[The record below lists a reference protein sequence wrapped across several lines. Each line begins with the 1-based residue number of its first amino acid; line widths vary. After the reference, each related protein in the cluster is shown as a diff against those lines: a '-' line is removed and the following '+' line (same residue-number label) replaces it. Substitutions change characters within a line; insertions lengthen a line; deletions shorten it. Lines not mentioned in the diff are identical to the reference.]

1 MRKESRWCDFPSEW
15 SSVEDHLLLFTV
27 LAAKC
32 RMHGRTVGG
41 LGSSPQSFVTGAL
54 NSSLTDEG
62 LWGDWGHP
70 QTRQVSGFGI
80 RSGDVTERPADGL
93 DGGKAPDP
101 LGERLVSLLPPSS
114 LIQRA
119 GGGGQGFKLGQ
130 KILKKYLFSYLA
142 APDLG

>member
-1 MRKESRWCDFPSEW
+1 M
-15 SSVEDHLLLFTV
+15 
-27 LAAKC
+27 
-32 RMHGRTVGG
+32 
-41 LGSSPQSFVTGAL
+41 
-54 NSSLTDEG
+54 
-62 LWGDWGHP
+62 
-70 QTRQVSGFGI
+70 SGFGI

-130 KILKKYLFSYLA
+130 KILKNIYFLIWLHRTLAEACRLFSYGMQGQTWNICTGCAESHIYMVWVYVCVL
-142 APDLG
+142 DV